1 MRVLGAVLY
10 WARVCCF
17 SSAHQVWTIAPQ
29 DGSIGVLRRGQSG
42 DGLGSARGSA
52 LRGGCG
58 CHWQALKEAS
68 HYACIYFICTINREL
83 ELFGVKYS
91 PSLPLN
97 KISASLCPMPIKG
110 DVFVLLDVIT
120 YHPSFLKLNP
130 MLFSFYFLLFFP
142 LWFLCCCCFISNFG
156 LSLSLFTEIS
166 SSLYLE
172 KVKHQIV
179 FLRKKCPNILVLEIK
194 MQNGSLRLSCRT
206 CLCLIVTTQPQW
218 PEKRHFWLFLIFY
231 FIQLFRQHEERK

>member
-1 MRVLGAVLY
+1 MNDCSPGWLHWGAEEGTK
-10 WARVCCF
+10 WGRAWEC
-17 SSAHQVWTIAPQ
+17 
-29 DGSIGVLRRGQSG
+29 G
-42 DGLGSARGSA
+42 GSA

-130 MLFSFYFLLFFP
+130 MLFSFYFLLFFSP
-142 LWFLCCCCFISNFG
+142 LV
-156 LSLSLFTEIS
+156 SLL
-166 SSLYLE
+166 LL
-172 KVKHQIV
+172 
-179 FLRKKCPNILVLEIK
+179 
-194 MQNGSLRLSCRT
+194 
-206 CLCLIVTTQPQW
+206 
-218 PEKRHFWLFLIFY
+218 FY
-231 FIQLFRQHEERK
+231 F

>member
-1 MRVLGAVLY
+1 MRVLGAVLC

-52 LRGGCG
+52 LQGGCG

-172 KVKHQIV
+172 KVKHQIKCFLEEKMPKYTRLRNQNAEWFPAAVLQNV
-179 FLRKKCPNILVLEIK
+179 FVSDSYYPATVTWEKTFLVILGILLHSAV
-194 MQNGSLRLSCRT
+194 
-206 CLCLIVTTQPQW
+206 
-218 PEKRHFWLFLIFY
+218 
-231 FIQLFRQHEERK
+231 